1 MIKNMMEIWAFP
13 WVCYG
18 QYYKI
23 ELENKRVEP
32 AMKEG
37 TIKFYF
43 WYVCNISLVVKPNQV
58 V

>member
-1 MIKNMMEIWAFP
+1 MMEIWTFP